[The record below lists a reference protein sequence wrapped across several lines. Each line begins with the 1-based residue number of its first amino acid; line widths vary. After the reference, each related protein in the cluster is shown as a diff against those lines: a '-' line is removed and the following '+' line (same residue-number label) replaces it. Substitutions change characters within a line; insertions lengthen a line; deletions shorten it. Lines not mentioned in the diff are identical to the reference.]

1 MKKWGL
7 LVTSYYVLV
16 VLAMFWPL
24 SWNLWLAVN
33 DNQQFTWNN
42 YVRHFR
48 EAYGEWTFALP
59 VAIVFLGQILLL
71 FVSVDASNRRLKP
84 RARLLL
90 PAVLTGLFTA
100 VIGFG
105 ACSSILVAIWG
116 DKTFD
121 YFDNRHWL
129 FFSYLLFWPLL
140 WIVWAVVFYFQA
152 RNAENPISRS
162 LSWLL
167 KGSILEFLIAVPC
180 HVIVR
185 RRDDCCAPFATSLG
199 MCTGLAIMLL
209 AFGPSVLLLYKQ
221 RLSSYAAR
229 TPQRQ

>member
-16 VLAMFWPL
+16 VLALFWPL
-24 SWNLWLAVN
+24 FWNAWFAIY
-33 DNQQFTWNN
+33 DNKQLTWYN
-42 YVRHFR
+42 YVRHLR
-48 EAYGEWTFALP
+48 DSYGEWAFALP
-59 VAIVFLGQILLL
+59 VALVFIGQILLL
-71 FVSVDASNRRLKP
+71 FVSSDASNRRLKP

-90 PAVLTGLFTA
+90 PVVLTGLFTA

-105 ACSSILVAIWG
+105 ACSSVLVAIWG

-121 YFDNRHWL
+121 HDWQLY
-129 FFSYLLFWPLL
+129 SYLLFWPLV
-140 WIVWAVVFYFQA
+140 WIVWSFIFYFKL
-152 RNAENPISRS
+152 RKVENPVSRS

-199 MCTGLAIMLL
+199 MCTGLAIMIL
-209 AFGPSVLLLYKQ
+209 AFGPSVFLLYRQ
-221 RLSSYAAR
+221 RLDSYAAH
-229 TPQRQ
+229 TTLRQ